1 MPTIHSSII
10 NKTKKWLK
18 KEGIDY
24 FKNIKHRE
32 MMELRKYNEKMSFLK
47 KIINKLKNNK
57 MS

>member
-1 MPTIHSSII
+1 MKRLGEYEVSA
-10 NKTKKWLK
+10 K
-18 KEGIDY
+18 Y
-24 FKNIKHRE
+24 RMRKHRE